1 MLFTVPSEVKIIG
14 VVSVSSST
22 VNVIWIPPVHSNGL
36 INSYEVIYSVYDETT
51 NVITYEVAGDENSF
65 VVDNL
70 GKFMA

>member
-36 INSYEVIYSVYDETT
+36 INSYKVIYSVYDETT